1 MSKRLFHALGR
12 DEMLAAMQASDA
24 AYEGVFFTSVKTTG
38 IFCRPTC
45 PARKPKPEN
54 VVFHPTAEAA
64 MAAGFRPCKR
74 CRPLA
79 QPDDAP
85 DWMPA
90 LHAALQARPDRHWGD
105 ADLVTLG
112 LDPLRVRRWFKERH
126 GLSFQRWWRAHRL
139 GDALGALAG
148 SGSVD
153 AGGFDH
159 GFASVSGFRAAF
171 ARQFATTPGRA
182 RSGIPLRHASIE
194 TPLGTMIAAAEDRGL
209 VLLEFLDRPAL
220 TKELEELRDQH
231 GYLASPGEHPY
242 IATLRPQLAAYF
254 AGHRREVD
262 VPLQLPGSAFECA
275 TWSALREI
283 PSGET
288 RSYAELAQALGRP
301 GAARAVGAANG
312 RNRVAILVPC
322 HRVVGQD
329 GRLTGYGGGLRRK
342 QKLLELEGVAMEGDR
357 ISLQR
362 GLW

>member
-1 MSKRLFHALGR
+1 
-12 DEMLAAMQASDA
+12 
-24 AYEGVFFTSVKTTG
+24 
-38 IFCRPTC
+38 
-45 PARKPKPEN
+45 
-54 VVFHPTAEAA
+54 

-105 ADLVTLG
+105 ADLVALG

-231 GYLASPGEHPY
+231 NYLASPGEHPH
-242 IATLRPQLAAYF
+242 IASLRPQLAAYF
-254 AGHRREVD
+254 AGDRREFD
-262 VPLQLPGSAFECA
+262 VPLHLPGSAFECA
-275 TWSALREI
+275 TWSALRDI

-288 RSYAELAQALGRP
+288 RSYAELARALGRP

-342 QKLLELEGVAMEGDR
+342 QKLLELEGVAMDGDR

>member
-105 ADLVTLG
+105 ADLVALG

-148 SGSVD
+148 SSSVD

-231 GYLASPGEHPY
+231 NYLASPGEHPH
-242 IATLRPQLAAYF
+242 IASLRPQLAAYF
-254 AGHRREVD
+254 AGDRREFD
-262 VPLQLPGSAFECA
+262 VPLHLPGSAFECA
-275 TWSALREI
+275 TWSALRDI

-288 RSYAELAQALGRP
+288 RSYAELARALGRP

>member
-74 CRPLA
+74 CRPLSL
-79 QPDDAP
+79 PDEAP
-85 DWMPA
+85 QWMPS
-90 LHAALQARPDRHWGD
+90 LRAALQSQPDRHWGD
-105 ADLVTLG
+105 ADLVALG
-112 LDPLRVRRWFKERH
+112 LDPLRVRRWFKEHH
-126 GLSFQRWWRAHRL
+126 GTSFQRWWRAHRL
-139 GDALGALAG
+139 GDALGALAEHQPA
-148 SGSVD
+148 D

-159 GFASVSGFRAAF
+159 GFASMSGFRAAF
-171 ARQFATTPGRA
+171 ARQFATTPGKA
-182 RSGIPLRHASIE
+182 RGAIPLRHASIE

-220 TKELEELRDQH
+220 PKELDELRDQH
-231 GYLASPGEHPY
+231 GYLASPGEH
-242 IATLRPQLAAYF
+242 AHVAALRPQLAAYF
-254 AGHRREVD
+254 TGDQRGFD
-262 VPLQLPGSAFECA
+262 VPLHLPGSAFECA
-275 TWSALREI
+275 VWSALREI
-283 PSGET
+283 PRGET
-288 RSYAELAQALGRP
+288 RSYGELAQALGRP
-301 GAARAVGAANG
+301 DAARAVGAANG

-322 HRVVGQD
+322 HRVIGQD

-342 QKLLELEGVAMEGDR
+342 QKLLEIEGVSIEGDR
-357 ISLQR
+357 ISLQK